1 MSGWGVVAL
10 GYAVGAL
17 VWLVLALRARGAS
30 GR

>member
-10 GYAVGAL
+10 GYSVAAVA
-17 VWLVLALRARGAS
+17 WLVLALRARGT

>member
-17 VWLVLALRARGAS
+17 VWIALALRVRRA
-30 GR
+30 GRR